1 MCLSAIIWAN
11 IKEVYYG
18 TNLDDAEKIG
28 FRDDF
33 IYNFIRNDNTG
44 KVLNLSKLDREECL
58 KLLEEYKKANKTIY

>member
-18 TNLDDAEKIG
+18 TNLSDADKIG

-33 IYNFIRNDNTG
+33 IYDYLKDNNED
-44 KVLNLSKLDREECL
+44 VLKLTNVSHRECL
-58 KLLEEYKKANKTIY
+58 ELFKEYESKKGTIY